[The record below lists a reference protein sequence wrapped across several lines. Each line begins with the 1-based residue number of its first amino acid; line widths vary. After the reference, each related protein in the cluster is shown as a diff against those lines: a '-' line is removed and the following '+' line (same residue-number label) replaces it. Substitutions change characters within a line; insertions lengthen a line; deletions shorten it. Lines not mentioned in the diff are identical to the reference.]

1 LSGSSKWLTRMARP
15 LYRKHNTTVMLLIIG
30 TTAIVLG
37 TAFSIYQN
45 SLSNEIL
52 NQAATD
58 VRSNA
63 EIEVHA
69 ISEILEKSV
78 DAITDN
84 LELIAKAPS
93 IRNNDTSA
101 FNLINLGQDISANL
115 TDFYIWLDA
124 EGKIVWI
131 SNLNESNYQRYKGT
145 DLSYREYF
153 SVPKETAEAYYS
165 SVIDSN
171 DNISRLYISYPVFAD
186 SSTDKVSSSRNVQF
200 DGIITAGIRIDRLGD
215 FLQSTVPEKYN
226 SSIGLTGN
234 DGTILYTSANQSLIG
249 LNAFGEE
256 FRSILPTQINKS
268 FNNLLRNS
276 LTTPTPKVFDMVY
289 HGNTTS
295 IAYQPVSLEN
305 HSLGTLYISASHNL
319 AENVQKLISQQ
330 ISFSIIIY
338 TIIAIIALGIA
349 LVIFTSNKRL
359 HAALDSK
366 TFELRKTIEKLR
378 ASNDILTSTERSLKD
393 KQVQLTT
400 INKELLEAYEQLKV
414 HERMQQDFINIAAHE
429 LRTPTQSIVGYIE
442 LLQHDYNLNIQ
453 NSSDNDL
460 STRDSLEALRRNAT
474 RLKNLTNDILDVS
487 RIEAGTLKLNKERIN
502 LNEKIRNVVRDI
514 SITNVQVAEKGLTIQ
529 FLNDKKNDGTEYY
542 VNADKSRV
550 FQVLSNLIDNAIK
563 FTDMY
568 GVISISLDKTKS
580 FSSNKNYTVEENEYA
595 LVRIKDNGSGIDPEI
610 EPRLFSKFATKSDIG
625 TGLGLFIAKSI
636 LEAHGGKIS
645 AENNSDGEGATFTFS
660 LPVD

>member
-1 LSGSSKWLTRMARP
+1 MARP
-15 LYRKHNTTVMLLIIG
+15 FYRKHNTTVMLSIIG

-58 VRSNA
+58 IRSNA

-84 LELIAKAPS
+84 LELIAEAPS

-101 FNLINLGQDISANL
+101 FKLINLGQDISANL
-115 TDFYIWLDA
+115 TDFYMWLDA

-131 SNLNESNYQRYKGT
+131 SNLNESNYQRYQGT

-165 SVIDSN
+165 NVIDSN
-171 DNISRLYISYPVFAD
+171 DNISRLYISYPVFAN
-186 SSTDKVSSSRNVQF
+186 SSTDNVSSPRNVQF

-226 SSIGLTGN
+226 SSVGLIGN

-249 LNAFGEE
+249 LNAFGED
-256 FRSILPTQINKS
+256 FRSILPTQVNES
-268 FNNLLRNS
+268 FNKLLRNS
-276 LTTPTPKVFDMVY
+276 LTTLTANVFDIVY
-289 HGNTTS
+289 QGNTTS

-305 HSLGTLYISASHNL
+305 HSLGILYISASHNL

-330 ISFSIIIY
+330 ISFSISIY

-460 STRDSLEALRRNAT
+460 GTRDSLEALRRNAI

-502 LNEKIRNVVRDI
+502 LNEKIRNVIRDI
-514 SITNVQVAEKGLTIQ
+514 STTNVQVAEKGLTIQ
-529 FLNDKKNDGTEYY
+529 FLNEKKNDGIEYY

-550 FQVLSNLIDNAIK
+550 FQVLSNLINNAIK
-563 FTDMY
+563 FTDMH

-580 FSSNKNYTVEENEYA
+580 FSSNKNNTVEENEYA
-595 LVRIKDNGSGIDPEI
+595 LVRIEDNGSGIDPEI

-645 AENNSDGEGATFTFS
+645 AENNSDGKGATFTFS

>member
-1 LSGSSKWLTRMARP
+1 MAP
-15 LYRKHNTTVMLLIIG
+15 PFSWKHSTTLGLLIIG

-37 TAFSIYQN
+37 TVIGIYQN

-52 NQAATD
+52 NQAASD
-58 VRSNA
+58 IRSNA

-84 LELIAKAPS
+84 LEIIAEAPS
-93 IRNNDTSA
+93 IQNNDTLA

-115 TDFYIWLDA
+115 TDFYMWLDA
-124 EGKIVWI
+124 NGNIVWI
-131 SNLNESNYQRYKGT
+131 SNLNESAYQIYKGT

-153 SVPKETAEAYYS
+153 SVPKETADAYYS

-171 DNISRLYISYPVFAD
+171 DNISRLYISYPVFD
-186 SSTDKVSSSRNVQF
+186 DNRTGNTFSSRKVQF
-200 DGIITAGIRIDRLGD
+200 DGIVTAGIRIDRLGD

-226 SSIGLTGN
+226 SSIGLIDN
-234 DGTILYTSANQSLIG
+234 NGTILYTSADQSLIG

-256 FRSILPTQINKS
+256 FQSILPPQISKTFS
-268 FNNLLRNS
+268 ELLRDS
-276 LTTPTPKVFDMVY
+276 LTKPRANVFDITY
-289 HGNTTS
+289 QGNTTS
-295 IAYQPVSLEN
+295 VAYQPVSLEN
-305 HSLGTLYISASHNL
+305 HSIGTLYISASHSL

-330 ISFSIIIY
+330 FFFSVIIY
-338 TIIAIIALGIA
+338 IVIALIALGIA
-349 LVIFTSNKRL
+349 LVILTSNKRL

-366 TFELRKTIEKLR
+366 TSELRNTIERLR

-429 LRTPTQSIVGYIE
+429 LRTPTQSIVGYTE
-442 LLQHDYNLNIQ
+442 LLQNDYNLNIQ
-453 NSSDNDL
+453 NSNDNDL
-460 STRDSLEALRRNAT
+460 STRDSLEALRRNAI

-487 RIEAGTLKLNKERIN
+487 RIETGTLKLNKERIN
-502 LNEKIRNVVRDI
+502 LNEKIRNVVKDI
-514 SITNVQVAEKGLTIQ
+514 SNTNIQVTEKGLTIQ
-529 FLNDKKNDGTEYY
+529 FLNDKKNDGNEYY

-550 FQVLSNLIDNAIK
+550 FQVLSNLINNAIK
-563 FTDMY
+563 FTDLN
-568 GVISISLDKTKS
+568 GVISISLEKTNTPSTDKITIVEKS
-580 FSSNKNYTVEENEYA
+580 GYA
-595 LVRIKDNGSGIDPEI
+595 LIKIKDNGCGIDPDI
-610 EPRLFSKFATKSDIG
+610 YSRLFSKFATKSDIG

-636 LEAHGGKIS
+636 VEAHGGKIS
-645 AENNSDGEGATFTFS
+645 AENNRDEKGATFKFS
-660 LPVD
+660 LPFD